1 MKKVLVLI
9 LFVVGSYGLT
19 AKQLSNF
26 KFSYTYG
33 AKYQLGWTL
42 AAISYKESSLGLHS
56 INLADPSASQYH
68 ILLKSALKRHHIK
81 DTSWNRSRM
90 MEKLLYDRRFAAK
103 EAIAELLYWK
113 AYWIQKGYIGKWL
126 WIKMVGSYN
135 GGYYSNINYAR
146 KVARAIKILRKYK

>member
-1 MKKVLVLI
+1 MKKILILI

-19 AKQLSNF
+19 HKQLENLR
-26 KFSYTYG
+26 FSYNFG

-42 AAISYKESSLGLHS
+42 AAISYKESSLGLHP

-90 MEKLLYDRRFAAK
+90 MERLLYDKRFAAK

-113 AYWIQKGYIGKWL
+113 AYWIRKGYSGNWL

-135 GGYYSNINYAR
+135 GGYYSNIDYVRNIAR
-146 KVARAIKILRKYK
+146 IIKILKEIK